1 MQPLVEGPQSLDV
14 RALVGCGWIRV
25 KVTGA
30 GRSALELKFVD
41 CVVNGCLMGY
51 TLPWELS

>member
-14 RALVGCGWIRV
+14 RALVGSGWIRV

-51 TLPWELS
+51 TLQWELS

>member
-1 MQPLVEGPQSLDV
+1 MQPLVEGPQSLGV
-14 RALVGCGWIRV
+14 CALVGCGWIRV

-30 GRSALELKFVD
+30 GRAALDLKFVD

-51 TLPWELS
+51 TLQWELS